1 MHELFFQRVYAIAS
15 KKEASRSPRIRV
27 QTKKRIIVVGGYG
40 ASGLP
45 RGSATEEA
53 ARAPFKQHKEAQI
66 SGALLSPN
74 EHFIGLLRSQF

>member
-1 MHELFFQRVYAIAS
+1 MLQQLLNE
-15 KKEASRSPRIRV
+15 KEAVRSPRSRV
-27 QTKKRIIVVGGYG
+27 YTERVSVVVGSHG

-74 EHFIGLLRSQF
+74 